1 MLFENRNVAVMDLTH
16 GGIPL
21 ALNIAQFARSVTG
34 IDVYGTVDSEVLRGL
49 EKDGIGISRT
59 IQSDIDL
66 IVAPVHLDPDLL
78 PEGNSNE
85 IITHHRAVAEIL
97 LNTERGAKIIEI
109 TGTGAKTSTATL
121 LADMMS
127 RQMSVIS
134 HTSRGVEQWQNGIPE
149 MVHHGLSIAPGSIL
163 KALEYTRGLAP
174 DLYIFE
180 ISLGGTGAA
189 DLGIIT
195 TMDNEYTIAGGS
207 RSSTEAKKQMVDY
220 AKQGSTL
227 LINANAGEIDL
238 LNNINSVT
246 FSDTSNNADFSI
258 DNSQN
263 VRTIYYGNQT
273 FRFTP
278 NTGYDPDA
286 YTTAIV
292 CATAAAAL
300 MGAGPDTIELALAEF
315 HGVNG
320 RMQVVKHSGRIILDN
335 SNSGMNPGSLEHAL
349 EYSRNISENNC
360 RRVYILGEEK
370 EQVCEGL
377 DPGAVNTF
385 VIKNERELDN
395 IILVG
400 ERMHAITGDNI
411 QHAVSL
417 KDAIGIAESLT
428 LENDIIISCVKCFR

>member
-1 MLFENRNVAVMDLTH
+1 MLFENQDVTVVDLTH

-21 ALNIAQFARSVTG
+21 ALHIAQFARSVTC
-34 IDVYGTVDSEVLRGL
+34 IDVYGTVDSEVLTGL
-49 EKDGIGISRT
+49 EINGIEISRT
-59 IQSDIDL
+59 IQSDTDL
-66 IVAPVHLDPDLL
+66 IVAPVHLAPDLL
-78 PEGNSNE
+78 PESNNNE
-85 IITHHRAVAEIL
+85 IMTHHRAVGEIL
-97 LNTERGAKIIEI
+97 LNTDMGAKVIEI

-134 HTSRGVEQWQNGIPE
+134 HTSRGVEQWQNGAPE

-163 KALEYTRGLAP
+163 EALEYTRGINP

-195 TMDNEYTIAGGS
+195 SLDNEYTIAGGH
-207 RSSTEAKKQMVDY
+207 RSSSEAKKQMVDY

-227 LINANAGEIDL
+227 LINANAGEMDL
-238 LNNINSVT
+238 SNNIRSVT
-246 FSDTSNNADFSI
+246 FSDTSKDAEFSI

-263 VRTIYYGNQT
+263 VWTICCGNQT

-278 NTGYDPDA
+278 NTGYDPNA

-300 MGAGPDTIELALAEF
+300 MGMSPETIELALSEF
-315 HGVNG
+315 QGVNG
-320 RMQVVKHSGRIILDN
+320 RMQVRKHSGRIMLDN
-335 SNSGMNPGSLEHAL
+335 SNSGMNPASLEHAL
-349 EYSRNISENNC
+349 EYSRNISENNSK
-360 RRVYILGEEK
+360 RVYILGEEK

-377 DPGAVNTF
+377 NPEAVNTF
-385 VIKNERELDN
+385 VRKNSRELDN

-411 QHAVSL
+411 QHANNL
-417 KDAIGIAESLT
+417 KDAIVIAESLT
-428 LENDIIISCVKCFR
+428 LENDMIISCVKCFR

>member
-1 MLFENRNVAVMDLTH
+1 MLFENQDVTVVDLTH

-21 ALNIAQFARSVTG
+21 ALHIAQFARSVTC
-34 IDVYGTVDSEVLRGL
+34 IDVYGTVDSEVLTGL
-49 EKDGIGISRT
+49 EINGIEISRT
-59 IQSDIDL
+59 IQSDTDL
-66 IVAPVHLDPDLL
+66 IVAPVHLAPDLL
-78 PEGNSNE
+78 PESNNHE
-85 IITHHRAVAEIL
+85 IMTHHRAVGEIL
-97 LNTERGAKIIEI
+97 LNTDMGAKVIEI

-134 HTSRGVEQWQNGIPE
+134 HTSRGVEKWQNGAPE

-163 KALEYTRGLAP
+163 EALEYTRGINP

-195 TMDNEYTIAGGS
+195 SLDNEYTIAGGH
-207 RSSTEAKKQMVDY
+207 RSSSEAKKQMVDY

-227 LINANAGEIDL
+227 LINANAGEMDL
-238 LNNINSVT
+238 SNNIRSVT
-246 FSDTSNNADFSI
+246 FSDTSKDAEI

-263 VRTIYYGNQT
+263 VWTISCGNQT

-278 NTGYDPDA
+278 NTGYDPNA

-300 MGAGPDTIELALAEF
+300 MGMSPETIELVLSEF
-315 HGVNG
+315 QGVNG
-320 RMQVVKHSGRIILDN
+320 RMQVRKHSGRIMLDN
-335 SNSGMNPGSLEHAL
+335 SNSGMNPASLEHAL
-349 EYSRNISENNC
+349 EYSRNISENNSK
-360 RRVYILGEEK
+360 RVYILGEEK

-377 DPGAVNTF
+377 NPEAVNTF
-385 VIKNERELDN
+385 VRKNSRELDN

-411 QHAVSL
+411 QHANNL
-417 KDAIGIAESLT
+417 KDAIVIAESLT
-428 LENDIIISCVKCFR
+428 LENDMIISCVKCFR

>member
-1 MLFENRNVAVMDLTH
+1 MLFEDQNVTVVDLTH

-34 IDVYGTVDSEVLRGL
+34 IDIYGTVDSEVLTGL
-49 EKDGIGISRT
+49 EKDGIEISKT
-59 IQSDIDL
+59 IQSDTDL

-78 PEGNSNE
+78 PDVNNNE
-85 IITHHRAVAEIL
+85 IITHHRAVGEIL
-97 LNTERGAKIIEI
+97 LNNDMGAKVIEI
-109 TGTGAKTSTATL
+109 TGTGAKTSTAAL

-134 HTSRGVEQWQNGIPE
+134 HTSRGVELWKNGIPE

-163 KALEYTRGLAP
+163 EALEYTQGINP

-195 TMDNEYTIAGGS
+195 SLDNEYTIAGGS
-207 RSSTEAKKQMVDY
+207 RSSSLAKKQIIDY
-220 AKQGSTL
+220 AKKDSIL
-227 LINANAGEIDL
+227 LINSNANEIDMP
-238 LNNINSVT
+238 NNIRSVT
-246 FSDTSNNADFSI
+246 FSDTSNNAEFSI
-258 DNSQN
+258 EISQN
-263 VRTIYYGNQT
+263 FWIIRNDNQT

-278 NTGYDPDA
+278 NTGYDPNA

-292 CATAAAAL
+292 CATSAAVL
-300 MGAGPDTIELALAEF
+300 MGVSPEIIESTLGEF
-315 HGVNG
+315 QGVNG
-320 RMQVVKHSGRIILDN
+320 RMQVVKHSGRIMLDN
-335 SNSGMNPGSLEHAL
+335 SNSGMNPASLELAL
-349 EYSRNISENNC
+349 EYSRNISINNSK
-360 RRVYILGEEK
+360 RVYILGEEA

-377 DPGAVNTF
+377 DPEAVNTF
-385 VIKNERELDN
+385 VNKNDRELDN

-400 ERMHAITGDNI
+400 ERMRAITGDNI
-411 QHAVSL
+411 QHATSL

-428 LENDIIISCVKCFR
+428 LENDMIISCVKCFR

>member
-1 MLFENRNVAVMDLTH
+1 MLFENQDVTVVDLTH

-21 ALNIAQFARSVTG
+21 ALNIAQFARGVTG
-34 IDVYGTVDSEVLRGL
+34 IDVYGTVDSVVLTGL
-49 EKDGIGISRT
+49 EKDGIEISKT
-59 IQSDIDL
+59 IQSDTDL

-78 PEGNSNE
+78 PDSNSNE
-85 IITHHRAVAEIL
+85 IITHHRAVGEIL
-97 LNTERGAKIIEI
+97 LNTDMGAKVIEI

-134 HTSRGVEQWQNGIPE
+134 HTSRGVEQWQNGAPE

-163 KALEYTRGLAP
+163 EALEYTRGINP

-195 TMDNEYTIAGGS
+195 SLDNEYTIAGGS
-207 RSSTEAKKQMVDY
+207 RSSSMAKKQIIDY

-238 LNNINSVT
+238 PNNIKSVS
-246 FSDTSNNADFSI
+246 FSDTSKDAEFSI
-258 DNSQN
+258 DNSKSDWII
-263 VRTIYYGNQT
+263 RFSKQT
-273 FRFTP
+273 FRFAP
-278 NTGYDPDA
+278 NTGYDPNA
-286 YTTAIV
+286 YTTAII
-292 CATAAAAL
+292 CATAASTL
-300 MGAGPDTIELALAEF
+300 MGVSPETIESTLSEF

-320 RMQVVKHSGRIILDN
+320 RMQVVKHSGRIMLDN
-335 SNSGMNPGSLEHAL
+335 SNSGMNPASLEHAL
-349 EYSRNISENNC
+349 EYSRNISENNSK
-360 RRVYILGEEK
+360 RVYIIGEEA

-377 DPGAVNTF
+377 DPEAVNTF
-385 VIKNERELDN
+385 VSEHDRELDN

-411 QHAVSL
+411 QHAGSL

-428 LENDIIISCVKCFR
+428 LKNDMIISCVKCFR

>member
-1 MLFENRNVAVMDLTH
+1 MLFENRNVVVMDLTH

-34 IDVYGTVDSEVLRGL
+34 MDVYGTVNSEVLRGL
-49 EKDGIGISRT
+49 ERDGIEISRT
-59 IQSDIDL
+59 IQSDTDL

-78 PEGNSNE
+78 PDGNNI
-85 IITHHRAVAEIL
+85 IITHHRAVGEIL
-97 LNTERGAKIIEI
+97 LNSEMDAKVIEI

-134 HTSRGVEQWQNGIPE
+134 HTSRGVEQWQNGVPE

-163 KALEYTRGLAP
+163 EALEYTRGLNP

-195 TMDNEYTIAGGS
+195 SLDNEYAIAGGS
-207 RSSTEAKKQMVDY
+207 RSSSGAKKQMVDY

-238 LNNINSVT
+238 SNNVKSVT
-246 FSDTSNNADFSI
+246 FGDTSNNAEFSI

-263 VRTIYYGNQT
+263 VWIISYDNQT

-278 NTGYDPDA
+278 NSGYDPNA

-292 CATAAAAL
+292 CATAAATL
-300 MGAGPDTIELALAEF
+300 MGVSPETIESTLAEF
-315 HGVNG
+315 QGVNG
-320 RMQVVKHSGRIILDN
+320 RMQVVKHSGRIMLDN
-335 SNSGMNPGSLEHAL
+335 SNSGMNPASLEHAL
-349 EYSRNISENNC
+349 EYSRNISENNSK
-360 RRVYILGEEK
+360 RVYILGEEAQ
-370 EQVCEGL
+370 QVCEGL
-377 DPGAVNTF
+377 NPEAVNTF
-385 VIKNERELDN
+385 VSKNSRELDN

-417 KDAIGIAESLT
+417 EDAIGIAESLT